1 MHFSSD
7 AEIDRLA
14 NGFVDRSLPK
24 SEWTHAAHFAV
35 AASLMSSET
44 YDAFRDMP
52 DMIRAYNEATGT
64 PNTDSEGY
72 HETITQ
78 ASLRATR
85 HFLKHCASGRPLFAR
100 INRLLESELAD
111 PDWILKY
118 WSRERIFSTDAR
130 SVWVEPDLA
139 PLPY

>member
-7 AEIDRLA
+7 AEIARLA

-111 PDWILKY
+111 PDWILRY

>member
-7 AEIDRLA
+7 AEIDRVA
-14 NGFVDRSLPK
+14 NGFVDRSLAK
-24 SEWTHAAHFAV
+24 SEWTHAAHFA
-35 AASLMSSET
+35 AAAWLLSSET

-52 DMIRAYNEATGT
+52 DMIRAYNESTGT
-64 PNTDSEGY
+64 PNTDNEGY

-85 HFLKHCASGRPLFAR
+85 HFLQHCASGRPLFEC
-100 INRLLESELAD
+100 INRLLESKLGN
-111 PDWILKY
+111 PDWILEY
-118 WSRERIFSTDAR
+118 WSRERIFSSEAR
-130 SVWVEPDLA
+130 SAWVEPDIA